1 MNDEGITAFAR
12 LLEADL
18 LKLYGSPILTLKQ
31 LSKAL
36 NYPSIAAVKQSI
48 YRQTLPV
55 NTFELPNRR
64 GKYVLVKDVAQFLAE
79 QAFLKKE

>member
-1 MNDEGITAFAR
+1 MNDEGIKAFAR

-36 NYPSIAAVKQSI
+36 NYPSVAAVKQSI

-55 NTFELPNRR
+55 NIFELPNRR

-79 QAFLKKE
+79 QAFKTKD